1 MSPCCTLRGDFYE
14 SMRPSS
20 RWVLLTR
27 ILFAPCTGLGQQTQG
42 VSPSQEEFSL
52 IARLLISSG
61 ARDVPSLGKRTMIT
75 LYRR

>member
-1 MSPCCTLRGDFYE
+1 
-14 SMRPSS
+14 
-20 RWVLLTR
+20 
-27 ILFAPCTGLGQQTQG
+27 LGQQAQG

-61 ARDVPSLGKRTMIT
+61 ARDVPSLGKMTVIT